1 MHTYTASQW
10 ILFFFFYCFCGWLWE
25 SCYVSVRQHRWVN
38 RGFLHGPL
46 LPIYGF
52 GAIIILLA
60 TIRVQSQDGLVF
72 LFGMIAATALEYVTG
87 YVMERLFQVRY
98 WDYSHQRFQLN
109 GYICLSS
116 SLAWGVFS
124 VLLVRFVHPPIAELL
139 VRIPALVSEIGAYVL
154 VAVTSM
160 DAVQSF
166 RAAMDLKE
174 VLTRLTEENEE
185 LRRLAR
191 RAEVV
196 SAFAADDLRRFREKT
211 TLDRSLLAEALEAR
225 YNQHLEERQSRR
237 QRRQAQLEEALHRRT
252 ENKLQALQAIAE
264 ALENYRDQLTEPDQL
279 TNQTL
284 EQRRA
289 EVDGWLERL
298 RDREASIRTRST
310 RTYRQAL
317 RILRGNPSAS
327 AHRFPEVMDALRR
340 LSGRK
345 S

>member
-1 MHTYTASQW
+1 MHTYTVSQW

-25 SCYVSVRQHRWVN
+25 SCYVSVCQRRWVN

-52 GAIIILLA
+52 GALIILLA
-60 TIRVQSQDGLVF
+60 TIRVQGQDVLVF

-87 YVMERLFQVRY
+87 YVMERIFQVRY

-124 VLLVRFVHPPIAELL
+124 VLLVRFVHPPVAKLL
-139 VRIPALVSEIGAYVL
+139 VRIPALVAEIGAYAL
-154 VAVTSM
+154 VAATSM
-160 DAVQSF
+160 DVVQSF
-166 RAAMDLKE
+166 RAALDLKE
-174 VLTRLTEENEE
+174 VLIRLTEENEE

-196 SAFAADDLRRFREKT
+196 SAFAEDDLRRFREKT
-211 TLDRSLLAEALEAR
+211 ALDCSLLTAALEAR
-225 YNQHLEERQSRR
+225 YSQHQEKRQSRR
-237 QRRQAQLEEALHRRT
+237 MRRKLQLEEALRRRT
-252 ENKLQALQAIAE
+252 ENKLQALRAIVE
-264 ALENYRDQLTEPDQL
+264 ALENYCDHLTDQTP
-279 TNQTL
+279 

-289 EVDGWLERL
+289 EVDVWLERL
-298 RDREASIRTRST
+298 RDREAAIRTRSAK
-310 RTYRQAL
+310 TYRQAL
-317 RILRGNPSAS
+317 RILRGNPSA
-327 AHRFPEVMDALRR
+327 AARRFPEVMETLRR